1 MNNENDGTTLNGQQ
15 YQALTAY
22 DRLHMP
28 RHTLEWSNVPR
39 QTKSYPPLQKI
50 ILEPKVDMTRK
61 SYWQVMEET
70 GSISPNV
77 TLDIQTLSK
86 IFHLTY
92 GYTARQQAGGQ
103 TYLYRSVP
111 SAGALYPVE
120 VYVSGA
126 GIPGLPTG
134 LFHYDI
140 QTFSLQQ
147 LRGKEASRL
156 IAETLAI
163 QKPENTWASFIL
175 SGIFFRSSWKYRKRA
190 FRYVMLDTGH
200 LVENLGSALAYAG
213 LPCSV
218 RYDFV
223 DEHLCSLLGLDRRKE
238 ACFAIVDVRLE
249 GLLNGAERGVS
260 QTEPMAPDLEMTNA
274 SMVSTHE
281 VAYDAIKQIY
291 LGSSERMKVSHPG
304 SEMPF
309 VTLPEPRQWF
319 PVRHQDVN
327 SARTDYAGVVQGR
340 RSRRNFV
347 REPITMTSF
356 MRLLSLMGKTP
367 FSCKTVKPY
376 LLPVRTGFLV
386 GHVEGF
392 DHGFY
397 RFDAEKKRYGLLKPG
412 SFMEKMAG
420 ICLDQLWLANAGVLF
435 LFMANLKALDD
446 SWGARAYRYAM
457 LDAGALGQRLYL
469 GSTALG
475 LGCCGIGAYYDNEAR
490 VLLDLNDDSYLL
502 YLVAVGKVKN
512 LDHLQ
517 KS

>member
-1 MNNENDGTTLNGQQ
+1 MNKKNEVTTLNGQQ
-15 YQALTAY
+15 YQEVTAY

-28 RHTLEWSNVPR
+28 RHTLDWSNVPR

-50 ILEPKVDMTRK
+50 NLEPKIDLRGK
-61 SYWQVMEET
+61 SFWQVMEDT

-86 IFHLTY
+86 VLALAY

-103 TYLYRSVP
+103 TFLYRSAP

-126 GIPGLPTG
+126 GIPGLPPG

-140 QTFSLQQ
+140 QAFALRK
-147 LRGKEASRL
+147 LRGEEASRR
-156 IAETLAI
+156 IAETLSVP
-163 QKPENTWASFIL
+163 KPENTWVSFIL

-200 LVENLGSALAYAG
+200 LVENLVSALAFVG
-213 LPCSV
+213 LPCSA

-223 DEHLCSLLGLDRRKE
+223 DERLCTLVGLDRLKE

-249 GLLNGAERGVS
+249 GLLNDAESGVS
-260 QTEPMAPDLEMTNA
+260 QTEPMAPDLAMTNA
-274 SMVSTHE
+274 SMVSSHE

-291 LGSSERMKVSHPG
+291 FTSSERLKVCHPG
-304 SEMPF
+304 SEMPC

-319 PVRHQDVN
+319 PVRHQDVK
-327 SARTDYAGVVQGR
+327 SARTDYAGVVKGR

-367 FSCKTVKPY
+367 FSGKNVKPY
-376 LLPVRTGFLV
+376 LPPVTTGFLV

-397 RFDAEKKRYGLLKPG
+397 RFDSENNRYGLFKSG
-412 SFMEKMAG
+412 SFMVKMAE

-469 GSTALG
+469 GSTALS
-475 LGCCGIGAYYDNEAR
+475 LGCCGIGAFYDNEAR
-490 VLLDLNDDSYLL
+490 ALLDLKDDSYLL
-502 YLVAVGKVKN
+502 YLVAVGNIKK
-512 LDHLQ
+512 
-517 KS
+517 